1 MGSEEVEV
9 MKEEE
14 TRCGR
19 LQKWLGNL
27 PIPVCMTL
35 CSDSLQ
41 LLPSRSGVDFFTLQ
55 SGLGHVTCYDHW
67 DISKCDANRN
77 LKSPCTLGLAFLA
90 ALGNPATATK

>member
-35 CSDSLQ
+35 CSDSL
-41 LLPSRSGVDFFTLQ
+41 
-55 SGLGHVTCYDHW
+55 
-67 DISKCDANRN
+67 
-77 LKSPCTLGLAFLA
+77 
-90 ALGNPATATK
+90 